1 MHLLIGGAF
10 FNLIQNYAAFKRPLY
25 YEIEIKSGVY
35 IVIETEFQDILA
47 IHNFHISYHDIP
59 KSIH

>member
-47 IHNFHISYHDIP
+47 I
-59 KSIH
+59 